1 MDTLLLSTARIAT
14 FDIDKPLTNASGFSF
29 ERDGRLYLV
38 TSRHVVIDAP
48 SKQHPNR
55 ITIDIHTDAGDL
67 GRSVGF
73 GRVALVWPRVAECQ
87 LHARSS

>member
-14 FDIDKPLTNASGFSF
+14 FDIDKPLTNASGFVF
-29 ERDGRLYLV
+29 ERDGRPYLV

-48 SKQHPNR
+48 SKLHPNR

-67 GRSVGF
+67 PGVNWSSQHFFAQSSVA
-73 GRVALVWPRVAECQ
+73 V
-87 LHARSS
+87 H